1 MNSPTVF
8 DELVDFI
15 KERIPPLYVPW
26 LHLRKELSE
35 PSDTTNTA
43 TGAANDNDSDEEHLP
58 GIKEM
63 HKRRKRRRTKKPKE
77 NIGELTTQT
86 VAANPERLGENTGK
100 PVGNTGFPNGSTGTP
115 GKRIS
120 EGNTSF
126 PSGSRGKPMETG
138 KPGKVKLTRE
148 ELLAVFGTSHSAPTL
163 HQADQD
169 TSKKEQKEK
178 KKRRR
183 RSKKSQGKKKTEPPV
198 KLVYLRPYIK
208 SFDTVPKD
216 KEQTKLNILL

>member
-1 MNSPTVF
+1 MDT
-8 DELVDFI
+8 
-15 KERIPPLYVPW
+15 RI
-26 LHLRKELSE
+26 
-35 PSDTTNTA
+35 TA
-43 TGAANDNDSDEEHLP
+43 TGAVNDNDSDEEHLP

-77 NIGELTTQT
+77 NIGKLTIQT
-86 VAANPERLGENTGK
+86 MAANPERLEENTRK
-100 PVGNTGFPNGSTGTP
+100 PVGDTGVPNGSTGTP
-115 GKRIS
+115 GKGTH
-120 EGNTSF
+120 EGNTGF
-126 PSGSRGKPMETG
+126 PRGSRGKPMEIG

-163 HQADQD
+163 NQTVQD

-183 RSKKSQGKKKTEPPV
+183 RSKKNQGKKKTEPPV
-198 KLVYLRPYIK
+198 QLVYLRPCIK

-216 KEQTKLNILL
+216 KGQTKLNILL

>member
-1 MNSPTVF
+1 
-8 DELVDFI
+8 
-15 KERIPPLYVPW
+15 
-26 LHLRKELSE
+26 
-35 PSDTTNTA
+35 
-43 TGAANDNDSDEEHLP
+43 
-58 GIKEM
+58 M

-77 NIGELTTQT
+77 NIGEQ
-86 VAANPERLGENTGK
+86 ANPEKLGENTGK

-120 EGNTSF
+120 EGNTSL
-126 PSGSRGKPMETG
+126 PSGSRGKPIETG

-178 KKRRR
+178 EKEKKKRRR
-183 RSKKSQGKKKTEPPV
+183 RSKKNQGKKKTEPPV
-198 KLVYLRPYIK
+198 QLVYLRPYIK